1 MCFPLIYYHNERSL
15 HITQSFGVLDKQEKV
30 KETAEFRVHICW
42 IYIMDLESWKSFLQF
57 NELNMI
63 LFWIES
69 LYVIQTEVQLITAP
83 DSS

>member
-1 MCFPLIYYHNERSL
+1 MCFPLIYCHNERSL
-15 HITQSFGVLDKQEKV
+15 HITQSFGILNKQEKV
-30 KETAEFRVHICW
+30 KETAEFRVYIHW